1 MKKLSFFA
9 SKIFMKTLCCVIK
22 YNSEVKRMRIGCVKE
37 IKKYEYR
44 VGLTPSSVK
53 EYVNHQHQ
61 VFIEKGAGVNSGFA
75 DQDYINAGASI
86 IDEAASV
93 WAKSDMIV
101 KVKEP
106 LASEYKYFR
115 PGLILYTY
123 LHLAADEALTMA
135 LLKDNVKGVAY
146 ETIVLDDGTLPCL
159 KPMSEVA
166 GRLGV
171 IEGAKYLEKP
181 FGGSGVL
188 LSGVPGVGR
197 ANVCIVGAGVVGEN
211 ALKMAVGLNANVTV
225 LDINMKKLTYLDDIY
240 GNKITTLYS
249 NAHNIE
255 EACTKADLVI
265 SGVLLP
271 GAKAP
276 KLIKR
281 SFYKKMTPGSV
292 IVDVAID
299 QGGSTEVSKVT
310 YHDDPVY
317 EVDGIIHYSVANM
330 PGAVPKTS
338 TIALNNST
346 LKYGLLIADN
356 GLEEAIKISKPLKFG
371 VNTYAG
377 KVTCKGVG
385 EAFNLE
391 CVDL

>member
-1 MKKLSFFA
+1 
-9 SKIFMKTLCCVIK
+9 
-22 YNSEVKRMRIGCVKE
+22 MRIGCVKE
-37 IKKYEYR
+37 IKKYEFR

-53 EYVNHQHQ
+53 EYVNHHHQ
-61 VFIEKGAGVNSGFA
+61 VLIEKGAGENSGFS
-75 DQDYINAGASI
+75 DEDYINAGATI
-86 IDEAASV
+86 INEAAKV
-93 WAKSDMIV
+93 WEQSEMIV

-106 LASEYKYFR
+106 LESEYKYFR
-115 PGLILYTY
+115 PGLIIYTY
-123 LHLAADEALTMA
+123 LHLAADEKLTMA
-135 LLKDNVKGVAY
+135 LLEKQVKGVAY

-166 GRLGV
+166 GRLSV
-171 IEGAKYLEKP
+171 IEGAKHLEKP
-181 FGGSGVL
+181 FGGSGVF
-188 LSGVPGVGR
+188 LSGVPGVAR
-197 ANVCIVGAGVVGEN
+197 ANVCIIGAGVVGEN
-211 ALKMAVGLNANVTV
+211 ALKMAVGLNANVTI

-240 GNKITTLYS
+240 GNRITTLYS
-249 NAHNIE
+249 NNHNIE
-255 EACTKADLVI
+255 TACLNADLVI

-281 SFYKKMTPGSV
+281 AFYKHMNPGSV

-346 LKYGLLIADN
+346 LRYGLLIADA

-371 VNTYAG
+371 VNTFGG
-377 KVTCKGVG
+377 KVTCKGVA
-385 EAFNLE
+385 EAFDLE
-391 CVDL
+391 YHPL